1 VKRKASSG
9 VTLLELL
16 VTVTVI
22 AALALLVIPSWTS
35 LSRAHAR
42 RAAIGIVMD
51 VLEGA
56 RVTAQGTKKN
66 VWVIFRHTGDK
77 TPDSLR
83 VVTIETNGATPQGNW
98 LKLPAGISF
107 GGDKNTLMEETP
119 PEDVLVACLN
129 GKTAS
134 SKECFGSVMFLR
146 SGRIGVPKPG
156 SKGLQLDFLSASGPA
171 PGSVVL
177 SRATG
182 RASYQ

>member
-22 AALALLVIPSWTS
+22 AALASVVIPSWTS

-51 VLEGA
+51 MLEGA
-56 RVTAQGTKKN
+56 RVTAQGAKKN
-66 VWVIFRHTGDK
+66 VWVIFRHTEDK

-83 VVTIETNGATPQGNW
+83 VVTMETSGATPQGSW
-98 LKLPAGISF
+98 LKLPAVISF
-107 GGDKNTLMEETP
+107 RGDKNNLMEEAP

-129 GKTAS
+129 GKKATS
-134 SKECFGSVMFLR
+134 GEIFGSIMFLP

-156 SKGLQLDFLSASGPA
+156 GKSLKLDFSSTSGTA

-177 SRATG
+177 SRASG

>member
-1 VKRKASSG
+1 
-9 VTLLELL
+9 
-16 VTVTVI
+16 
-22 AALALLVIPSWTS
+22 
-35 LSRAHAR
+35 
-42 RAAIGIVMD
+42 MD

-56 RVTAQGTKKN
+56 RVTAQGAKKN

-83 VVTIETNGATPQGNW
+83 VVTMETSGATPQGSW

-107 GGDKNTLMEETP
+107 RGDKNTLMEETP

-134 SKECFGSVMFLR
+134 SKESFGSVMFLR

-156 SKGLQLDFLSASGPA
+156 SKSLQLDFLSTSGPT